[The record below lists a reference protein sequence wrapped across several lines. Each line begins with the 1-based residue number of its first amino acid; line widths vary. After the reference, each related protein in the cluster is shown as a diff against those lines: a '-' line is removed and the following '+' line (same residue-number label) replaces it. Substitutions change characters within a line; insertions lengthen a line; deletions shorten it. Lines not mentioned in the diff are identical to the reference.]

1 MQQKNNKN
9 GCYFSILRFC
19 NSHKNI
25 DFRVEYLIRNYFP
38 VQNGE
43 ALTAAAVVVIG
54 IVL

>member
-9 GCYFSILRFC
+9 GCYFC

-25 DFRVEYLIRNYFP
+25 DFRVEYFIRNYFP
-38 VQNGE
+38 VQNEE
-43 ALTAAAVVVIG
+43 ALTAAAVVVMG